1 MRHANFPKVEEGMDE
16 QEVSLILRL
25 MGTAWSLLALAVML
39 SFWQAPY
46 PCVLISPFRAHWVAA
61 LLTVGLPMA
70 LFYPHPRRWV
80 FLAMPLAVSVTFYP
94 YFVSR
99 AQRVDPSLSGR
110 TRLVVSNLNSA
121 NLDLS
126 RFTAWVEQEKPDVV
140 ALVEVS
146 EEQRAQLESMPFEY
160 KALHPRRSNFGLG
173 LLSKTAPLSVQMLDE
188 DSPFPSLLAT
198 WPEYRLLVT
207 HPMPPVSRAARD
219 AGDEQLIHLLSMDDH
234 SLPLVIAG
242 DLNATGWD
250 LRLQPL
256 KDAGL
261 EEARMGHGF
270 MATWPADRP
279 MPGIPIDHV
288 FMPTSWDSLAFCR
301 GPDIGSDHFPLFCE
315 LAYPLGTRGA
325 MPGAANTKGADVPQ
339 EGPRQEGK

>member
-1 MRHANFPKVEEGMDE
+1 MRHANFPKVKEGTDE
-16 QEVSLILRL
+16 QEVHLVLRL
-25 MGTAWSLLALAVML
+25 LGTVWSMLALAVML

-61 LLTVGLPMA
+61 LLVVGLPMA

-80 FLAMPLAVSVTFYP
+80 FLALPLAVSVTFYP
-94 YFVSR
+94 YFITR
-99 AQRVDPSLSGR
+99 TPRLDPAQSGR
-110 TRLVVSNLNSA
+110 ARLVVSNLNSA

-126 RFTAWVEQEKPDVV
+126 RLAAWVQQENPDVV
-140 ALVEVS
+140 ALIEVS
-146 EEQRAQLESMPFEY
+146 EGQRAQLESLPFEY
-160 KALHPRRSNFGLG
+160 KAIHPRGSNFGLA
-173 LLSKTAPLSVQMLDE
+173 LLSKTAPIALQVLDE

-219 AGDEQLIHLLSMDDH
+219 AGDEQMTHLLSMDDH

-250 LRLQPL
+250 LRLQPM

-261 EEARMGHGF
+261 EEARIGHGF
-270 MATWPADRP
+270 VATWPANNP

-288 FMPTSWDSLAFCR
+288 FMPATWDSLAFYR

-325 MPGAANTKGADVPQ
+325 TPAPANIKGADASP
-339 EGPRQEGK
+339 EGPREERK